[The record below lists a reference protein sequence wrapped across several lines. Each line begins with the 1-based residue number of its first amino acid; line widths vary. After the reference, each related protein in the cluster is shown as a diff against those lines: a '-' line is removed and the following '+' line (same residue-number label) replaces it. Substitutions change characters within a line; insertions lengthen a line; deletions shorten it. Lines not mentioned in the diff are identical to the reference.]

1 MTNRLIRAP
10 RPYSAP
16 AERVE
21 ILPFRVRLASNED
34 DLARLVRLRS
44 DVYERHVPGMGEALR
59 HPESEDFRE
68 DVALILAE
76 CKTTGTIL
84 GSMRLVTNLC
94 TPLHLESEV
103 ELPAHFLGKKM
114 LEAWRLTVRP
124 GSAGKMVS
132 AALYK
137 ALFEISHHCDI
148 DHVLVVA
155 RRPVD
160 RLYQMMQFSEVIR
173 GQKILLSNTMG
184 LPHSLY
190 HLPVKE
196 ADKRWKQAQ
205 CPLYPFMAMTT
216 HPDLELNHH
225 DVLAR
230 FLSAHTA
237 EHRH

>member
-1 MTNRLIRAP
+1 
-10 RPYSAP
+10 
-16 AERVE
+16 
-21 ILPFRVRLASNED
+21 
-34 DLARLVRLRS
+34 
-44 DVYERHVPGMGEALR
+44 
-59 HPESEDFRE
+59 
-68 DVALILAE
+68 
-76 CKTTGTIL
+76 
-84 GSMRLVTNLC
+84 
-94 TPLHLESEV
+94 
-103 ELPAHFLGKKM
+103 
-114 LEAWRLTVRP
+114 
-124 GSAGKMVS
+124 
-132 AALYK
+132 
-137 ALFEISHHCDI
+137 
-148 DHVLVVA
+148 
-155 RRPVD
+155 
-160 RLYQMMQFSEVIR
+160 MMQFSEVIR